1 MISIHSNFYQE
12 LNYFNYPVVFIDRL
26 LFLSPE
32 NMRNKIKIN
41 NSSKINIYKFAKDK
55 KMIKKIYDLKPK
67 KDLTR

>member
-41 NSSKINIYKFAKDK
+41 NSSSKINIYKFSKDK
-55 KMIKKIYDLKPK
+55 KTIKKFMI
-67 KDLTR
+67 

>member
-41 NSSKINIYKFAKDK
+41 NSSKNKYITYNI
-55 KMIKKIYDLKPK
+55 KMIKKIMI
-67 KDLTR
+67 